1 WDPAVNPDMAHARWQ
16 RTLDYMVASGYITQ
30 AEADEQEF
38 PETVDSQDADAYG
51 GTDGYLLVMI
61 RNELLANGF
70 TKDQIDSGGL
80 EIVSTVDQE
89 KQEAAVE
96 AAENLPE
103 DKPEGVRVALTSIDN
118 DTGGII
124 ALYGGHD
131 YLERQSNNATQDIAQ
146 GGSTFK
152 AFGLIAALENGATLE
167 ESFPSYSPMTVD
179 GYTINNFD
187 SINRGNIDLVTATQH
202 SVNSVFVQLNAEYGA
217 ENLVDVA
224 TRLGLPEDTQGLK
237 ANLANVLGT
246 ASPHPADL
254 AEAYST
260 IGSGGIHHNRH
271 IVASVTG
278 PDGEQLY
285 TPDTSGERVVEDQVI
300 ADATYAMQQVVQGG

>member
-1 WDPAVNPDMAHARWQ
+1 ASEDQRFYSNVGVDPVGILRALWNNLTTDSRQGASTLTMQYVERYYTGQTDGYIDKFREAILALKIDQQQSKDEILSHYMNTIYFGRGAYGIERASQEYFGHPASELTVSESALLAGIIPSPGNWDPAVNPDMAHARWQ
-16 RTLDYMVASGYITQ
+16 RTLDYMVASGYISQ

-38 PETVDSQDADAYG
+38 PETAGSKDADTYG

-61 RNELLANGF
+61 RDELLANGF

-80 EIVSTVDQE
+80 EIVSTIDQD
-89 KQEAAVE
+89 KQAAAVE
-96 AAENLPE
+96 AAENLPD

-167 ESFPSYSPMTVD
+167 ASFPSYSPMTVN

-187 SINRGNIDLVTATQH
+187 SIN
-202 SVNSVFVQLNAEYGA
+202 
-217 ENLVDVA
+217 
-224 TRLGLPEDTQGLK
+224 
-237 ANLANVLGT
+237 
-246 ASPHPADL
+246 
-254 AEAYST
+254 
-260 IGSGGIHHNRH
+260 
-271 IVASVTG
+271 
-278 PDGEQLY
+278 
-285 TPDTSGERVVEDQVI
+285 
-300 ADATYAMQQVVQGG
+300 